1 MAVNSIISNQVF
13 KELQVP
19 SFDSSESTGT
29 IIYANSYSGR
39 GSVDIPEPYRSILNS
54 DFGEVGN
61 SILVQLEQ
69 KVQGFP
75 NGPWF
80 IDSIDDVVYIHNR
93 KFREGPVHHF
103 SYQQG
108 NGELLDI
115 EFQTQYITK
124 RLDGTMSA
132 GISDDKIL
140 NTDITTTRFFGD
152 YLVDKDAPEMEKITT
167 LESAYA
173 DYQSRKLSY
182 EDLMAIESMFDNQG
196 VSLPLQAG
204 MARLSKKRRD
214 DALREDLRQATIAST
229 EESYNTFKA
238 EASKTNISEA
248 NKKFHNVAVEDLLN
262 GSDLERE
269 ARRIVIEV
277 TGGSRKY
284 EEELGRKIREAAKN
298 GKLEEFMKGY
308 FGSSIHAL
316 DEAASNTNPNPYQVV
331 QVDPRSF
338 SGSPIEELEVDPNK
352 PKDIHQINTWNTKQF
367 HQAQKGLE
375 NLRNDPTVKVLSS
388 FNGREDYY
396 PGKKITVFKRVETV
410 GIVSQYQILYKYYTR
425 KYGSGGSGSWA
436 DVERRI
442 NEAGNQ
448 GKRTTE
454 RKLICTMTCIG
465 NPKLASSQVVMIT
478 NVGKK
483 WSGVWYIKSCTHKLV
498 NGQGYTCTLQLVKNG
513 ATNAANTTSLGVGTK
528 GVSIAN
534 MSNNGSDV
542 VDNNIGDVMTRFTQE
557 EITWFYG
564 EMSKGRAEA
573 NEAAMILL
581 LGKDSNNPWHREHG
595 VIKKRSI
602 TSSSGTG
609 TKHEYF
615 VDPNLKR
622 DVKDLQKYSAK
633 ASKLVKELEDSLKEN
648 IKK

>member
-1 MAVNSIISNQVF
+1 MAVNNIISNQVF

-124 RLDGTMSA
+124 RLDGTLSA

-204 MARLSKKRRD
+204 IARLSKNRRD

-277 TGGSRKY
+277 TGGKFHNFNPADNRSENPKMNFVAEGY
-284 EEELGRKIREAAKN
+284 E
-298 GKLEEFMKGY
+298 
-308 FGSSIHAL
+308 S
-316 DEAASNTNPNPYQVV
+316 
-331 QVDPRSF
+331 
-338 SGSPIEELEVDPNK
+338 
-352 PKDIHQINTWNTKQF
+352 
-367 HQAQKGLE
+367 
-375 NLRNDPTVKVLSS
+375 
-388 FNGREDYY
+388 
-396 PGKKITVFKRVETV
+396 VETQPGV
-410 GIVSQYQILYKYYTR
+410 FEVQK
-425 KYGSGGSGSWA
+425 
-436 DVERRI
+436 VEI
-442 NEAGNQ
+442 
-448 GKRTTE
+448 
-454 RKLICTMTCIG
+454 
-465 NPKLASSQVVMIT
+465 
-478 NVGKK
+478 
-483 WSGVWYIKSCTHKLV
+483 
-498 NGQGYTCTLQLVKNG
+498 
-513 ATNAANTTSLGVGTK
+513 
-528 GVSIAN
+528 
-534 MSNNGSDV
+534 V
-542 VDNNIGDVMTRFTQE
+542 VDEQ
-557 EITWFYG
+557 
-564 EMSKGRAEA
+564 
-573 NEAAMILL
+573 
-581 LGKDSNNPWHREHG
+581 
-595 VIKKRSI
+595 
-602 TSSSGTG
+602 
-609 TKHEYF
+609 
-615 VDPNLKR
+615 
-622 DVKDLQKYSAK
+622 
-633 ASKLVKELEDSLKEN
+633 
-648 IKK
+648 